1 VSAKIKR
8 RDFVSLLA
16 GAAAWPLAARAQ
28 QTEKMSRIGYLG
40 SSSPSLEP
48 HYVEAF
54 RQKLR
59 DLGHVEGENIVIE
72 YRWAEGQ
79 DDRLPNLA
87 TELVRLEPDIVVTT
101 GTPGALAAMQA
112 TKTIPVVMAS
122 AGDPVG
128 AGLVAS
134 LVRPGGNV
142 TGFTILGPELEGKR
156 LELLKQAVPE
166 LSRVAVLWNPS
177 NPALVSY
184 FATIEKAGR
193 ALRISLDPVAEVR
206 RADELDNAFSA
217 IASARPHA
225 LVVLADRFL
234 LAHRKRIVEFA
245 AAKRLPGM
253 YPYREYVDAGGLMS
267 YAPSNIELFRGAAT
281 YVDKILKGA
290 KPGDLPV
297 QEPTKFELVI
307 NLKSAKAIGID
318 VPTSLLLRAD
328 ELIEWDGGSSS
339 SCSAAPLSL
348 GRSPFARSSR
358 MVIRVGKIA
367 RCNFA
372 RPTIV
377 SVAKK
382 SRAGELHESLW

>member
-1 VSAKIKR
+1 VR
-8 RDFVSLLA
+8 RREFIALLG
-16 GAAAWPLAARAQ
+16 GAAAWPLGARAQ
-28 QTEKMSRIGYLG
+28 QTAKMSRIGYLG
-40 SSSPSLEP
+40 SSSPTLEP

-59 DLGHVEGENIVIE
+59 DLGHVEGENIAIE
-72 YRWAEGQ
+72 YRWADGQ
-79 DDRLPNLA
+79 DDQLPKLA
-87 TELVRLEPDIVVTT
+87 TELVRLKPDVIVTT

-112 TKTIPVVMAS
+112 TNTIPIVMAS

-134 LVRPGGNV
+134 LARPGGNV

-177 NPALVSY
+177 NPAIVSY
-184 FATIEKAGR
+184 FETIKNAGR

-206 RADELDNAFSA
+206 RADELDNAFTA

-225 LVVLADRFL
+225 LAVLADRFL

-267 YAPSNIELFRGAAT
+267 YAPSNIELFRGTAT

-290 KPGDLPV
+290 KPGELPV
-297 QEPTKFELVI
+297 QEPTKFELIV
-307 NLKSAKAIGID
+307 NLKNAKASGID

-328 ELIEWDGGSSS
+328 EVIE
-339 SCSAAPLSL
+339 
-348 GRSPFARSSR
+348 
-358 MVIRVGKIA
+358 
-367 RCNFA
+367 
-372 RPTIV
+372 
-377 SVAKK
+377 
-382 SRAGELHESLW
+382 

>member
-1 VSAKIKR
+1 
-8 RDFVSLLA
+8 
-16 GAAAWPLAARAQ
+16 
-28 QTEKMSRIGYLG
+28 MSRVGYLG

-48 HYVEAF
+48 HYIEAF

-59 DLGHVEGENIVIE
+59 DLGHVDGENIVIE

-87 TELVRLEPDIVVTT
+87 TELVRLMPDIIVTT
-101 GTPGALAAMQA
+101 GTPSTLAAMQA
-112 TKTIPVVMAS
+112 TKTIPIVMAS

-134 LVRPGGNV
+134 LARPGGNV

-177 NPALVSY
+177 NPAIVSY
-184 FATIEKAGR
+184 FETIKNAGR

-206 RADELDNAFSA
+206 RADELDSAFFA

-225 LVVLADRFL
+225 LAVLADRFL
-234 LAHRKRIVEFA
+234 LAHRKQIVEFA

-267 YAPSNIELFRGAAT
+267 YAPSNIELCRGAAT
-281 YVDKILKGA
+281 SEDKIHKGA

-297 QEPTKFELVI
+297 QEPTKFELIV
-307 NLKSAKAIGID
+307 NLKNAKVIGID

-328 ELIEWDGGSSS
+328 EVIE
-339 SCSAAPLSL
+339 
-348 GRSPFARSSR
+348 
-358 MVIRVGKIA
+358 
-367 RCNFA
+367 
-372 RPTIV
+372 
-377 SVAKK
+377 
-382 SRAGELHESLW
+382 

>member
-1 VSAKIKR
+1 MHMRR
-8 RDFVSLLA
+8 RDFITLLGGA
-16 GAAAWPLAARAQ
+16 AAAWPLAARAQ
-28 QTEKMSRIGYLG
+28 QTGKMSRIGYLG
-40 SSSPSLEP
+40 ISSPSLEP

-59 DLGHVEGENIVIE
+59 DLGHVDGENISIE

-87 TELVRLEPDIVVTT
+87 TELVRLKPDIIVTT

-112 TKTIPVVMAS
+112 TKTIPIVMAS

-134 LVRPGGNV
+134 LARPGGNV

-177 NPALVSY
+177 NPAIVPY
-184 FATIEKAGR
+184 FNTIETAGR
-193 ALRISLDPVAEVR
+193 ALQISLEPVAEVR
-206 RADELDNAFSA
+206 RADELDNAFFA

-225 LVVLADRFL
+225 LVVLPDRFL

-253 YPYREYVDAGGLMS
+253 YPFREYVDAGGFMS

-307 NLKSAKAIGID
+307 NLKTAKQISVTIPANM
-318 VPTSLLLRAD
+318 LLRAD
-328 ELIEWDGGSSS
+328 K
-339 SCSAAPLSL
+339 
-348 GRSPFARSSR
+348 
-358 MVIRVGKIA
+358 VIR
-367 RCNFA
+367 
-372 RPTIV
+372 
-377 SVAKK
+377 
-382 SRAGELHESLW
+382 

>member
-1 VSAKIKR
+1 MKR
-8 RDFVSLLA
+8 REFITLLG
-16 GAAAWPLAARAQ
+16 GAAVVWPLAARAQ
-28 QTEKMSRIGYLG
+28 QTGKMSRIGYLG

-59 DLGHVEGENIVIE
+59 DLGHVEGENIAIE

-79 DDRLPNLA
+79 DDQLPKLA
-87 TELVRLEPDIVVTT
+87 TELVRLKPDVIVTT

-112 TKTIPVVMAS
+112 TNTIPIVMAS

-134 LVRPGGNV
+134 LARPGGNV

-177 NPALVSY
+177 NPAIVSY
-184 FATIEKAGR
+184 FETIKNAGR

-206 RADELDNAFSA
+206 RTDELDNAFTA

-225 LVVLADRFL
+225 LAVLADRFL

-267 YAPSNIELFRGAAT
+267 YAPSNIELFRGTAT

-290 KPGDLPV
+290 KPGELPV
-297 QEPTKFELVI
+297 QEPTKFELIV
-307 NLKSAKAIGID
+307 NLKNAKASGID

-328 ELIEWDGGSSS
+328 EVIE
-339 SCSAAPLSL
+339 
-348 GRSPFARSSR
+348 
-358 MVIRVGKIA
+358 
-367 RCNFA
+367 
-372 RPTIV
+372 
-377 SVAKK
+377 
-382 SRAGELHESLW
+382 

>member
-1 VSAKIKR
+1 
-8 RDFVSLLA
+8 
-16 GAAAWPLAARAQ
+16 
-28 QTEKMSRIGYLG
+28 
-40 SSSPSLEP
+40 LEP
-48 HYVEAF
+48 HYIEAF

-59 DLGHVEGENIVIE
+59 DLGHVDGENIVIE

-87 TELVRLEPDIVVTT
+87 TELVRLMPDIIVTT
-101 GTPGALAAMQA
+101 GTPSTLAAMQA
-112 TKTIPVVMAS
+112 TKTIPIVMAS

-134 LVRPGGNV
+134 LARPGGNV

-177 NPALVSY
+177 NPAIVSY
-184 FATIEKAGR
+184 FETIKNAGR

-206 RADELDNAFSA
+206 RADELDSAFFA

-225 LVVLADRFL
+225 LAVLADRFL
-234 LAHRKRIVEFA
+234 LAHRKQIVEFA

-297 QEPTKFELVI
+297 QEPTKFELIV
-307 NLKSAKAIGID
+307 NLKNAKVIGID
-318 VPTSLLLRAD
+318 VPTSVLLRAD
-328 ELIEWDGGSSS
+328 EVIE
-339 SCSAAPLSL
+339 
-348 GRSPFARSSR
+348 
-358 MVIRVGKIA
+358 
-367 RCNFA
+367 
-372 RPTIV
+372 
-377 SVAKK
+377 
-382 SRAGELHESLW
+382 